1 MKLNKTIN
9 IIKKFRAS
17 SNFGIIKSEIYPVI
31 EDNNVNEKNKIINQK
46 NNLFIKVKIG
56 FLS

>member
-31 EDNNVNEKNKIINQK
+31 EDNNVNEKNEIINQK
-46 NNLFIKVKIG
+46 N
-56 FLS
+56 